1 MLSLETVALVNDQ
14 LAKGE
19 EGRLFAVIHVAGKQ
33 FVVTQEDI
41 IIIHGP
47 WPPSIGDQIKLEKV
61 RYILVS
67 AHISTLLEV
76 FFVKCCIMQIKGLEI
91 FTSLLLKPLVN

>member
-1 MLSLETVALVNDQ
+1 MSNRKITIILSSETIALVNDQ

-19 EGRLFAVIHVAGKQ
+19 EGRLFAVVHVAGKQ

-61 RYILVS
+61 GIITYSRQVRS
-67 AHISTLLEV
+67 
-76 FFVKCCIMQIKGLEI
+76 FKM
-91 FTSLLLKPLVN
+91 

>member
-1 MLSLETVALVNDQ
+1 MLILLSLFFSKWIIIIIILSLDTIALVNDQ

-41 IIIHGP
+41 IIIHGS
-47 WPPSIGDQIKLEKV
+47 WPPSIGDQVKFEKV
-61 RYILVS
+61 GI
-67 AHISTLLEV
+67 IS
-76 FFVKCCIMQIKGLEI
+76 
-91 FTSLLLKPLVN
+91 